1 MSARVPIPSISPM
14 VSKVSWYPPLRKVA
28 EVVLGVADVVHPRLI
43 PGFVA
48 GRIFADVLPEFLDE
62 VLLPAVAHPQPEIIP
77 PVHRIVLDHPIQIHT
92 ALFTNRIA
100 VQPPAHFGAVVAVS
114 VVVETGLG
122 VLVLCAKAEGI
133 DFGRIAGRPDGVA
146 EGVVVVAGGDFTGLA
161 VPKSDDVAV
170 GVARGIV
177 DFSA

>member
-1 MSARVPIPSISPM
+1 
-14 VSKVSWYPPLRKVA
+14 
-28 EVVLGVADVVHPRLI
+28 
-43 PGFVA
+43 
-48 GRIFADVLPEFLDE
+48 
-62 VLLPAVAHPQPEIIP
+62 
-77 PVHRIVLDHPIQIHT
+77 T

-177 DFSA
+177 DFSAGEVVDQQQTADITRAAECAALVETPPVVL